1 MLSAHHRWQTV
12 SLGTAEGV
20 GLASCHTVARDGGI
34 LESGTLDSLFQ
45 PKHLER
51 TLVLRK
57 TLNLE

>member
-1 MLSAHHRWQTV
+1 M
-12 SLGTAEGV
+12 GTREGV
-20 GLASCHTVARDGGI
+20 GLASWHTVARDGGV
-34 LESGTLDSLFQ
+34 LESGTPDSLFQ